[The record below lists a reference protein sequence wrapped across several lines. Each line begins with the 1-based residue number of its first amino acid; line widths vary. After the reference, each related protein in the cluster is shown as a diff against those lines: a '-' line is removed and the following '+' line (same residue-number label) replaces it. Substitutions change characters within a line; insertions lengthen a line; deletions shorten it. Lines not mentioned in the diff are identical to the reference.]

1 MKDVKKAYEDIK
13 ISDREK
19 NKIFN
24 NIMENRKKRFS
35 WGPVFGFGAL
45 ALASFG
51 MFMVLNKTNNPSN
64 PGNPSD
70 PSIPGGATVVNRNVS
85 LENNYRKEIITGA
98 KKYLEANKIEI
109 DEISEGEELVING
122 EEIVKN
128 DDYGVCKGKL
138 VIKRYN
144 DDFSYST
151 EVTCEG
157 EDTDLSN
164 AKEYVIYSGTLT
176 DVFELKY
183 GIAVAS
189 ISNVKKPNL
198 DVLDCDANL
207 IVMDNNGNIKFNKTI
222 ESPYTDEDS
231 TVKVIN
237 VKMINDKY
245 YLILEVANDIHFEP
259 SGAGHLR
266 NHYYI
271 MTLDEDG
278 KELSYQ
284 EMLEQGNSIFVDNI
298 VGGDA
303 YKIYCTG
310 YVLDKVTYNTTNVI
324 IEIADDHIETIPYK
338 IIEETSKKDV
348 ARHTVITDYESDYF
362 YGYEYDKSYA
372 GSNYYS
378 AETFFKMNINGE
390 IVWEGH
396 LEGFNIN
403 KVKVDTDTV
412 YILANNGSV
421 SSLFT
426 RRTDGQE
433 KGKVQLSDF
442 NHVEDFYIEGRNII
456 VKGSDKKGN
465 EFFEV
470 FSEQLD
476 LETKINI
483 DNSDIKKN
491 FEYSFMQYAKLIDKK
506 VIAGYTV
513 NKDLSQ
519 SDEVLLVFNK

>member
-1 MKDVKKAYEDIK
+1 MKGREVKKAYEEIK
-13 ISDREK
+13 ISDSEK

-24 NIMENRKKRFS
+24 NIMENRKKSFN
-35 WGPVFGFGAL
+35 WGPIFGFGAV

-51 MFMVLNKTNNPSN
+51 MFMVLNKTNNPSD
-64 PGNPSD
+64 PGT
-70 PSIPGGATVVNRNVS
+70 PGGAQIVNRNVS

-98 KKYLEANKIEI
+98 KKYLEANKIDI
-109 DEISEGEELVING
+109 DDISEGEELVIKG

-128 DDYGVCKGKL
+128 EDYGVCTGNL

-151 EVTCEG
+151 DVTCEG

-245 YLILEVANDIHFEP
+245 YLILEVANEIHFEP
-259 SGAGHLR
+259 TGAGHLR

-284 EMLEQGNSIFVDNI
+284 EMLDHGNSIYVDNI
-298 VGGDA
+298 IGGHA

-310 YVLDKVTYNTTNVI
+310 YVLDKETYDTTNVI

-338 IIEETSKKDV
+338 ITEESGKKDV
-348 ARHTVITDYESDYF
+348 ARNTVITDFESDYF
-362 YGYEYDKSYA
+362 YGYKYDKSYA
-372 GSNYYS
+372 GTNYYS
-378 AETFFKMNINGE
+378 AKTLFRMNMNGE
-390 IVWEGH
+390 VVWETN
-396 LEGFNIN
+396 LKDFNIN
-403 KVKVDTDTV
+403 KVKVDSDIV
-412 YILANNGSV
+412 YVLANNGSV
-421 SSLFT
+421 SKIFT
-426 RRTDGQE
+426 HGTDGQKRGE
-433 KGKVQLSDF
+433 INLSDF
-442 NHVEDFYIEGRNII
+442 YHVEDFVIEGRSII

-465 EFFEV
+465 VFFGIYN
-470 FSEQLD
+470 EQLE
-476 LETKINI
+476 LVEKINI
-483 DNSDIKKN
+483 DNTDIENN
-491 FEYSFMQYAKLIDKK
+491 FEYSFMQYAKLEDKK

-513 NKDLSQ
+513 NKTLAQ